1 MKFTQT
7 DYKQFVDE
15 IYFLNKDKDFSGTFV
30 DALKG
35 TITIKDIDS
44 ILEEK
49 RKGYNFALTNVF
61 RKYNIVP
68 DDLYDHLDRAWNEVR
83 LIEFVENHLK
93 KSTPTASVASWLT
106 GGWLLPTLSI
116 AVLGVY
122 QYAVRTK
129 WEGYKASALLFAD
142 EYAKGLVKNE

>member
-7 DYKQFVDE
+7 DYKQFIDE
-15 IYFLNKDKDFSGTFV
+15 IYFLNKDKDVSGTFV

-35 TITIKDIDS
+35 TLTIKDLDS
-44 ILEEK
+44 ILEAK
-49 RKGYNFALTNVF
+49 RKVYNFALTNIF

-68 DDLYDHLDRAWNEVR
+68 DDLYSSLDRIWNETAING
-83 LIEFVENHLK
+83 LIKLYLDKVTQK
-93 KSTPTASVASWLT
+93 KLGVASSIRR
-106 GGWLLPTLSI
+106 LLGSLAVVHISI
-116 AVLGVY
+116 Y

-142 EYAKGLVKNE
+142 EHAKRMLKNG